1 MVTFDMLPKII
12 RLFYLSY
19 VSMDNHCCSW
29 PICSWCS
36 VLLRQHK
43 KDQTSTCSM
52 RRLPA
57 AFELVNFG
65 TKKGSRCWFPSS
77 KTDWI
82 IFNFAS
88 FSNKASPIFVRFS
101 FIWGKKSFKV
111 GTFPKNLPRLESF
124 LPNVF
129 QHQVGGEVFFSSNWP
144 DRTYVSA
151 YLPSLEAERLR
162 NGLAVWGQET
172 CFQNG
177 KISGV
182 QHMERNCVI
191 EETFFFGGE
200 DSSDSKTWTLTAW
213 TFSASEGASWL
224 VGLQPYLRW
233 KNHVLQGQSCW
244 RSVYRG
250 DMKGWR
256 EIKMCWM
263 LE

>member
-1 MVTFDMLPKII
+1 
-12 RLFYLSY
+12 
-19 VSMDNHCCSW
+19 
-29 PICSWCS
+29 
-36 VLLRQHK
+36 
-43 KDQTSTCSM
+43 M

-129 QHQVGGEVFFSSNWP
+129 EHQVGGEVFFSSNWP

-191 EETFFFGGE
+191 EETFFFGGKIHLIPKRGPSRLE
-200 DSSDSKTWTLTAW
+200 LSPPVEVLHGLLACSPTCVGKT
-213 TFSASEGASWL
+213 TFYRARAVGGQYIEGI
-224 VGLQPYLRW
+224 W
-233 KNHVLQGQSCW
+233 KVEGKSRCVECW
-244 RSVYRG
+244 NKTFQR
-250 DMKGWR
+250 
-256 EIKMCWM
+256 
-263 LE
+263 